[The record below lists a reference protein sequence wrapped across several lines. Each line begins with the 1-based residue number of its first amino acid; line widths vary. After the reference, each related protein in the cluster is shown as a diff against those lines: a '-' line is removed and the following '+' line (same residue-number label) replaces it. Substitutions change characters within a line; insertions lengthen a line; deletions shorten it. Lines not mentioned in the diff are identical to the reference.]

1 MEKIVSQLD
10 ADGYFVCPAVADE
23 SPLEP
28 GVFLIPAF
36 AIDAAPPDV
45 GSGMRYRFVD
55 GTWISEPIHESS
67 ISDAFEPPVSEVIQ
81 SPVEKLRGFLAA
93 NPDVAALIAG

>member
-1 MEKIVSQLD
+1 MKKIVSQLN
-10 ADGYFVCPAVADE
+10 ADGYFICPVLAEE

-28 GVFLIPAF
+28 GVFLIPAL
-36 AIDAAPPDV
+36 AIDAPPPDV
-45 GSGMRYRFVD
+45 DSGMRYRFVNGD
-55 GTWISEPIHESS
+55 WISEPIPESN